1 MKKGFAVIAVCL
13 LAVLLCAC
21 GSLNANTG
29 KNGGEEQQGMIK
41 TGEISVAEF
50 DMDKHCVTLN
60 SGYIMQKL
68 GLVMEGWYPLGGR
81 GYNKELMKEP
91 VLQKIAD
98 SHGVSLVQVILR
110 WNLQK
115 GVVVIPGSANP
126 DQSITISY
134 IWEVCS
140 CHRIHQRRIRL
151 RKDHQGANGIQHFVR
166 LLNWS

>member
-1 MKKGFAVIAVCL
+1 MKKSFAVIAVCL

-126 DQSITISY
+126 DHIRENTQLYHFYLSDAEMKTINALDRGEKHDWY
-134 IWEVCS
+134 
-140 CHRIHQRRIRL
+140 
-151 RKDHQGANGIQHFVR
+151 
-166 LLNWS
+166 